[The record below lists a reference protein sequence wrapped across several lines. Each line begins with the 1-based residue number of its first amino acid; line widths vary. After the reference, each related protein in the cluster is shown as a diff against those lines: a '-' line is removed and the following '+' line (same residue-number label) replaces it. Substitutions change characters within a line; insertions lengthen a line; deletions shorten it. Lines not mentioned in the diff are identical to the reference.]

1 MELYPWVVVAHV
13 FFVIVSFGAHGVSA
27 FAMFQAKTETDRG
40 RLAAT
45 LDLSAASLTVAGI
58 GLLLAVVLGIVAAAM
73 GGHFGRLWPWASIVV
88 VVLVW
93 LAMTPMAANRMTAIR
108 ATLGMPIRSDK
119 KGDPPRQPASDAE
132 LAAAQAD
139 LKPEL
144 VAGIGLVGI
153 AVLVWLMELKPF

>member
-27 FAMFQAKTETDRG
+27 FAMFQAKTETDRD

-45 LDLSAASLTVAGI
+45 LDLSTSSLMVAGV
-58 GLLLAVVLGIVAAAM
+58 GLVLAVVLGIVAAVM
-73 GGHFGRLWPWASIVV
+73 GGHFGRLWPWISIVV
-88 VVLVW
+88 VVVVW
-93 LAMTPMAANRMTAIR
+93 LAMTPMAANRMTAVR
-108 ATLGMPIRSDK
+108 AATGMPSRNDK
-119 KGDPPRQPASDAE
+119 KGDPPRQPAGDAE
-132 LAAAQAD
+132 VAAARAE

-144 VAGIGLVGI
+144 VAAIGLVAI